1 MRKQKFF
8 DSKQLASGEEP
19 LQPGGYT
26 DSKRKSLNDIM
37 VLRML
42 YLDYF
47 FLFMGMNAQKTADGT
62 ALADP
67 N

>member
-8 DSKQLASGEEP
+8 DSKQLPSGEEP
-19 LQPGGYT
+19 IQGG
-26 DSKRKSLNDIM
+26 SFSEPRRKALNDIM

-47 FLFMGMNAQKTADGT
+47 FLFMGMNA
-62 ALADP
+62 
-67 N
+67 

>member
-8 DSKQLASGEEP
+8 DSKQLPSGEEA
-19 LQPGGYT
+19 LQGGGFPMPG
-26 DSKRKSLNDIM
+26 RKTLNDIM

-47 FLFMGMNAQKTADGT
+47 FLFMGMNAE
-62 ALADP
+62 
-67 N
+67 